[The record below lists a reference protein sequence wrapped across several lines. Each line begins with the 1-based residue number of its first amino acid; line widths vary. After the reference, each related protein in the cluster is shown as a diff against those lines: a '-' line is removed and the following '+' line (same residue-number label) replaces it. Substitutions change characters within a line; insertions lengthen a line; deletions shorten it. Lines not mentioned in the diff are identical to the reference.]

1 MTGKGLTYRTTLN
14 LMRIRGTWWII
25 CLTMTIAFNG
35 TSYEASQIR
44 HSSGQNV
51 VPVYEGW
58 FEDPDG
64 NIQVTFG
71 YLNRNYEEI
80 IDIPIGPDNAIAPGP
95 ADQGQPTHFL
105 LRREKSVFTVAVPKS
120 ELDTEI
126 TWTLSHRGQTY
137 TIPANLNPEFNI
149 DALQQRGGE
158 FDGNT
163 PPVLTFPPNG
173 ISSSGPTG
181 TSLELYTVITQPL
194 TLNVNITDDGL
205 PSPIE
210 HDVFYSRFEQR
221 SGVAVR
227 PPVTQPT
234 LKVLWTKYR
243 GPGVV
248 SFSESEVAV
257 ADGTATTMVTF
268 TRPGEYVLRAKAV
281 ENAGSF
287 GLCCWTNGYVRVM
300 VTP

>member
-1 MTGKGLTYRTTLN
+1 MTVG
-14 LMRIRGTWWII
+14 
-25 CLTMTIAFNG
+25 FNG
-35 TSYEASQIR
+35 TPQANSSSEANQIR

-58 FEDPDG
+58 FEDQDG

-80 IDIPIGPDNAIAPGP
+80 IDIPIGSNNAIAPGP

-120 ELDTEI
+120 GLDTEI

-163 PPVLTFPPNG
+163 PPVLTFPANG

-181 TSLELYTVITQPL
+181 SSLELDTVVTQPL
-194 TLNVNITDDGL
+194 TVAVKITDDGL
-205 PSPIE
+205 PPPIE

-227 PPVTQPT
+227 PPVTQPA

-248 SFSESEVAV
+248 SFSESEVAI